1 MPLTRA
7 RKEEQ
12 VAQYKELLNASSG
25 FAVVSVNGLPVTRI
39 QALRRKLRDIGG
51 EYRVGKNTLVIKA
64 LEQSGWTVPTD
75 ILQGQTAVVFGMD
88 NFPGVAKAL
97 LTWLEAEKIEEA
109 NLKVVGGV
117 MGKSILNA
125 GGVTDVSNLPTLPEL
140 QAQIIGLIAAPATG
154 LVSVLQAA
162 TGGVVNFMQALED
175 KLNEG
180 KEGAA

>member
-1 MPLTRA
+1 VPLTRA

-12 VAQYKELLNASSG
+12 VAQYKELLDASTG
-25 FAVVSVNGLPVTRI
+25 FAIVSTNGLSVTRI
-39 QALRRKLRDIGG
+39 QSLRRKLRDIGG

-64 LEQSGWTVPTD
+64 LEQSGWKVPTD
-75 ILQGQTAVVFGMD
+75 ILQGQTAVVFGKD

-97 LTWLEAEKIEEA
+97 LGWIETEKIEEA

-117 MGKSILNA
+117 MGNSILTG

-140 QAQIIGLIAAPATG
+140 QAQLIGLIAAPATN

-180 KEGAA
+180 AA